1 MNARAARAGLNGFIP
16 SPPKTCFATKIAK
29 TEPTTAIQSGMPAG
43 RLRARR
49 SPVTTAERS
58 PIVLSRFIRMRQ
70 TASVTM
76 QVDTHVAIVH
86 TAGIPKNQMP
96 AAAVGR
102 SAMITS
108 SMMRETLACECVCGE
123 ELRM

>member
-1 MNARAARAGLNGFIP
+1 
-16 SPPKTCFATKIAK
+16 
-29 TEPTTAIQSGMPAG
+29 
-43 RLRARR
+43 
-49 SPVTTAERS
+49 
-58 PIVLSRFIRMRQ
+58 
-70 TASVTM
+70 M

-96 AAAVGR
+96 AAVVGR
-102 SAMITS
+102 SAIITS